1 MGGQRVIWIQ
11 LGSGSELINKWLWKK
26 NPACIVII
34 AGSQSIRAEDTRDLP
49 MFLGTFMVPA
59 VLWNIIGFK
68 MNNCKR
74 VVMTDI
80 VDRVLM
86 NEVNDRTL
94 GLIQEWLEK
103 TFLKKLKYPWTS
115 LTQLLCDGGHWW
127 CSTLMFWLTQPYTCN
142 ETKCD

>member
-1 MGGQRVIWIQ
+1 MT
-11 LGSGSELINKWLWKK
+11 LEKK
-26 NPACIVII
+26 NPACIVTIV
-34 AGSQSIRAEDTRDLP
+34 GSQSIRAEDTRDLP

-80 VDRVLM
+80 IDRVLM

-94 GLIQEWLEK
+94 GLIQKRLEK
-103 TFLKKLKYPWTS
+103 TFLKRLKYPWTS
-115 LTQLLCDGGHWW
+115 LTQLLYDGGH
-127 CSTLMFWLTQPYTCN
+127 C
-142 ETKCD
+142 

>member
-11 LGSGSELINKWLWKK
+11 LGSGSGLIKKWLWKN
-26 NPACIVII
+26 NPACIVTI

-49 MFLGTFMVPA
+49 MFFRTFMVPA

-94 GLIQEWLEK
+94 GLIQERLEK

-115 LTQLLCDGGHWW
+115 LTQLLYDGGHCW
-127 CSTLMFWLTQPYTCN
+127 CSTLMFWLTQTHTCN

>member
-1 MGGQRVIWIQ
+1 MQ
-11 LGSGSELINKWLWKK
+11 LGSGSGLRNNDFGKK
-26 NPACIVII
+26 NPACIVTI
-34 AGSQSIRAEDTRDLP
+34 AGSQSIRAEDTRDLL
-49 MFLGTFMVPA
+49 MFLETFMLPA

-68 MNNCKR
+68 INNCKR

-94 GLIQEWLEK
+94 GLIQERLEK

-115 LTQLLCDGGHWW
+115 LTQLLYDGGH
-127 CSTLMFWLTQPYTCN
+127 C
-142 ETKCD
+142 

>member
-1 MGGQRVIWIQ
+1 
-11 LGSGSELINKWLWKK
+11 
-26 NPACIVII
+26 
-34 AGSQSIRAEDTRDLP
+34 
-49 MFLGTFMVPA
+49 MVPA

-86 NEVNDRTL
+86 NEVNERTL
-94 GLIQEWLEK
+94 GLIQEILEK

-115 LTQLLCDGGHWW
+115 LTQLLMMVVIVDVP
-127 CSTLMFWLTQPYTCN
+127 L
-142 ETKCD
+142 

>member
-1 MGGQRVIWIQ
+1 
-11 LGSGSELINKWLWKK
+11 
-26 NPACIVII
+26 
-34 AGSQSIRAEDTRDLP
+34 
-49 MFLGTFMVPA
+49 MVPA

-94 GLIQEWLEK
+94 
-103 TFLKKLKYPWTS
+103 
-115 LTQLLCDGGHWW
+115 
-127 CSTLMFWLTQPYTCN
+127 
-142 ETKCD
+142 

>member
-1 MGGQRVIWIQ
+1 
-11 LGSGSELINKWLWKK
+11 
-26 NPACIVII
+26 
-34 AGSQSIRAEDTRDLP
+34 
-49 MFLGTFMVPA
+49 MFLGTFNVPA

-94 GLIQEWLEK
+94 GFDPREIRENLSK
-103 TFLKKLKYPWTS
+103 
-115 LTQLLCDGGHWW
+115 
-127 CSTLMFWLTQPYTCN
+127 
-142 ETKCD
+142 ET